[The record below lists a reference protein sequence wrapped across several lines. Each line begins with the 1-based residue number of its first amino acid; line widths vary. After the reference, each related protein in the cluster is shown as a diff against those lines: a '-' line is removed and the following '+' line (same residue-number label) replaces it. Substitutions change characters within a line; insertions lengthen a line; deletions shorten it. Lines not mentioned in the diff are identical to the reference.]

1 MMMGRLPSC
10 TAHDVDRVLTRQGF
24 FVTHQ
29 KGSHR
34 YYKSPV
40 SGKIVTSIPM
50 HPGDLNR
57 GLLKTILK
65 QVGFSEDE
73 FRKLL

>member
-1 MMMGRLPSC
+1 MMGRLPSC